1 MLVNGKF
8 VKEPPPRIGVHYA
21 RDVYRRSVSVEESFV
36 QDVLLGH
43 MPYTTSFWKQLV
55 AKVLAV

>member
-1 MLVNGKF
+1 MLIDGEF
-8 VKEPPPRIGVHYA
+8 IKEPPPKIGVYYTPDGNRGNA
-21 RDVYRRSVSVEESFV
+21 TAEEHFI

>member
-1 MLVNGKF
+1 MLVDGEF
-8 VKEPPPRIGVHYA
+8 IKEPPPKIGAHYA
-21 RDVYRRSVSVEESFV
+21 RDVYKRNVSAEEHFI